1 MWLYLRKVANQLT
14 LLIWTQQKNVLEAG
28 AAAAVTPG
36 LEYEEEEK
44 CFNHDSVHGAAPG
57 FAGSAKYVIGKRY
70 EQFIKGNAIDNGDW
84 PFRHTLW
91 M

>member
-36 LEYEEEEK
+36 LEYEEEKNALIMTVFMEQPL
-44 CFNHDSVHGAAPG
+44 ALPG
-57 FAGSAKYVIGKRY
+57 LL
-70 EQFIKGNAIDNGDW
+70 NMW
-84 PFRHTLW
+84 
-91 M
+91 